1 MYTKE
6 TTSTGYQHRL
16 KTSKR
21 KNLVNNLNQFI
32 VKRRNFIK
40 TTAAGSAFVLTR
52 SAFAFHSTDINSE
65 NYDYCHQSKR
75 RIPVAYDVDVVVI
88 GGSLAGVAA
97 AVEASRAGARVFL
110 AAQEPYLGE
119 DVCGT
124 FRLWPKDQS
133 VTKTELGNKIFGN
146 GIPTQLHVKH
156 TLDNVLIENNI
167 DFLYS
172 CYTTDI
178 ITGKNGEPAG
188 VVIANRSGR
197 QAILAKVIIDATPR
211 ALVARMTGAKFG
223 VYPAGKQNFKF
234 TVVGNDLKEDI
245 PGLKSKI
252 YKDVVRVSWASK
264 GSAND
269 SSFSET
275 DIRYNAIEYTCP
287 VEMKDGSWASFAKA
301 EQVFRDLTW
310 DANQVESADL
320 LFQNPPDK
328 LLGQKRWNNADVDSD
343 KINIKVF
350 QPRKIDNVFVLSGS
364 ANLSLDASETLLEPG
379 KLIRIGE
386 RIGNEAAIIASTLA
400 TAENPKIPGK
410 AGSNISRGDV
420 GELLEG
426 LRPSLNKGDVEAQD
440 TILPVMGTYD
450 VLVMG
455 GGTAGAPA
463 GVGAAKHG
471 AKTLVIDYMHGL
483 GGIGTMGMIG
493 RYYHGYRKG
502 YTNIVDNGVKNMGPD
517 NPRKKGSLA
526 EWVFDWKTEYF
537 RKEIRNAGG
546 DIWFGV
552 MGIGAYVDNGKVK
565 GVVVA
570 TPEGKGVV
578 LASTVID
585 SSGSADIAVAAGADY
600 SYTDGL
606 SVAVQGS
613 GLPFKNPNDFYNN
626 TDWTFINDT
635 DMLDVWRSFVVA
647 KDKFSEQYDIG
658 KMPQTRERRRM
669 IGDFTVSVLDVYNGR
684 TYPDTI
690 SVHFSSFDT
699 HGFTEDPFF
708 SLKPPEHSGVDVT
721 AFVPFRALLPKGLEG
736 IAVTGLGASA
746 HRDAMPVIRMQ
757 PCLQNQGYAVGWAA
771 AMAAS
776 NQQNIRYINL
786 KKLQKELVKVGSL
799 PEHVVTD
806 VDNYPPPMSKIQE
819 AAKTVV
825 NDLKG
830 LEIILW
836 DQEKGIAAMT
846 DQYHFSQNENDK
858 LVYARILGMLGNP
871 TGWQDLIKAIDSY
884 DDWDEG
890 WNYRGMGQFGRSI
903 SYLDSLII
911 AVGRTKKIEAIPSIA
926 RLAEKL
932 TPESHFSHFRA
943 VAIALETIA
952 DQEGAEPLFKLLQ
965 MPGVRGHSMLDI
977 ETAKKIAPPDK
988 NDVSTRN
995 NSLREL
1001 ILGRAL
1007 FKCGDMNDVGN
1018 QILDEYSRDLR
1029 GHYYRHAN
1037 GVLQLFSKQKN
1048 PDIEM

>member
-1 MYTKE
+1 M
-6 TTSTGYQHRL
+6 
-16 KTSKR
+16 
-21 KNLVNNLNQFI
+21 
-32 VKRRNFIK
+32 KRRNFIK

-52 SAFAFHSTDINSE
+52 SAFAFHSTDIKSE
-65 NYDYCHQSKR
+65 SYNYCHQSKR

-133 VTKTELGNKIFGN
+133 VTKTELGNKIFGG

-234 TVVGNDLKEDI
+234 TVVGNDLKEEI

-287 VEMKDGSWASFAKA
+287 VEMKDGSWASFAEA

-364 ANLSLDASETLLEPG
+364 ANLSLDASEALLEPG
-379 KLIRIGE
+379 KFIRIGE
-386 RIGNEAAIIASTLA
+386 RIGNEAAVIASTLA

-410 AGSNISRGDV
+410 AGSNISKGDV

-440 TILPVMGTYD
+440 TILPVLGTYD

-578 LASTVID
+578 LANTVID

-776 NQQNIRYINL
+776 NQQNIRYIDL

-836 DQEKGIAAMT
+836 DQEKGIVAMT

-926 RLAEKL
+926 RLAEML